1 MRSVKQSV
9 VRTVL
14 TFVASFVL
22 VGAMAGCGL
31 FGNSGDGGEAKQE
44 QSEEVKDEDT
54 KEKDGS
60 EAGSNAVS
68 DDSQT
73 ASSSSEDERL
83 DLLVLVNKDNALP
96 DGWEDNLELEGE
108 TNVKG
113 DYIEVD
119 KIAYDAFKDLQED
132 LEENEGITI
141 QLNSGYRSVEAQ
153 QELWDELAMS
163 EGEEYAQ
170 AVAAEPGHSEHHTGL
185 AIDFL
190 LVVDGEPMVTQEQ
203 IDEHDYEFETVYE
216 YLPKYGFVLRYP
228 EGKEDITGY
237 DFAHEKWHIRYVGED
252 AAKEMMKEPITTLE
266 EYLGEA

>member
-1 MRSVKQSV
+1 MKLNTNAFRGAMTVATSV
-9 VRTVL
+9 VLSATL
-14 TFVASFVL
+14 
-22 VGAMAGCGL
+22 AGCGL
-31 FGNSGDGGEAKQE
+31 FSKPANDDAKQE
-44 QSEEVKDEDT
+44 QTEQSQKTEETDEM
-54 KEKDGS
+54 DGS
-60 EAGSNAVS
+60 EAGSNAV
-68 DDSQT
+68 T
-73 ASSSSEDERL
+73 ADGKTNKKTDERL
-83 DLLVLVNKDNALP
+83 DVLVLVNKTHALP
-96 DGWEDNLELEGE
+96 DGWEDELELEGE

-113 DYIEVD
+113 DYVEVD
-119 KIAYDAFKDLQED
+119 KIAYDAFKELQED
-132 LEENEGITI
+132 VEENEGITI

-170 AVAAEPGHSEHHTGL
+170 TVAAEPGHSEHHTGL

-203 IDEHDYEFETVYE
+203 IDEHEYEFETVYE
-216 YLPKYGFVLRYP
+216 YLAKHGFILRYL

-252 AAKEMMKEPITTLE
+252 AAEEMMKEPRTTLE